1 MACALKKYFFA
12 KYKYQSMEFQ
22 MSNNSSQINKEK
34 LFEIELVKK
43 MEKNPTDEVAEE
55 LLSLYVKHKVI
66 GNEITEELR
75 NYINSFFT
83 DLESESVVNK
93 LSAIVNKIGR
103 PSYEHK
109 HIAMNTVTWGFI
121 LSGVSVTKAYE
132 ETASIFNTDCV
143 VPRQAFERKSH
154 DFGKK
159 ELCRIGL
166 DVFILMNN
174 HRITSS
180 DEQIVDDI
188 LEEPILTRILKD
200 EEHRNSKYKDL
211 LNKIVV

>member
-1 MACALKKYFFA
+1 
-12 KYKYQSMEFQ
+12 
-22 MSNNSSQINKEK
+22 MSNNSSHINKEK

-43 MEKNPTDEVAEE
+43 MIKNPTDEVAEE
-55 LLSLYVKHKVI
+55 LLSLFVKHKVM
-66 GNEITEELR
+66 GNEITEELT

-93 LSAIVNKIGR
+93 LSAIVNRIGR
-103 PSYEHK
+103 PLYEHK
-109 HIAMNTVTWGFI
+109 HIAMNAVTWGFV
-121 LSGVSVTKAYE
+121 LSGVRVTKAYE
-132 ETASIFNTDCV
+132 ETASIFNTDSV

-174 HRITSS
+174 HRVTSS
-180 DEQIVDDI
+180 DEKIIIDI
-188 LEEPILTRILKD
+188 LAEPILARILKD
-200 EEHRNSKYKDL
+200 EEHRNSKYKNL

>member
-1 MACALKKYFFA
+1 
-12 KYKYQSMEFQ
+12 
-22 MSNNSSQINKEK
+22 MSNNSSHINKEK

-43 MEKNPTDEVAEE
+43 MIKNPTDEVAEE
-55 LLSLYVKHKVI
+55 LLSLFVKHKVM
-66 GNEITEELR
+66 GNEITEELT

-93 LSAIVNKIGR
+93 LSAIVNRIGR
-103 PSYEHK
+103 PLYEHK
-109 HIAMNTVTWGFI
+109 HIAMNAVTWGFV
-121 LSGVSVTKAYE
+121 LSGVRVTKAYE
-132 ETASIFNTDCV
+132 ETASILNTDSV

-174 HRITSS
+174 HRVTSS
-180 DEQIVDDI
+180 DEKIIIDI
-188 LEEPILTRILKD
+188 LAEPILARILKD
-200 EEHRNSKYKDL
+200 EEHRNSKYKNL